1 MQETEGVYSSGT
13 WCAIPLQ
20 SAASDSAE
28 MASRDLLRLLVELA
42 PECGPENHSDTH
54 PQTDTVY
61 RNPETD
67 TESEADASTTPQ
79 PSLRRF

>member
-1 MQETEGVYSSGT
+1 
-13 WCAIPLQ
+13 
-20 SAASDSAE
+20 
-28 MASRDLLRLLVELA
+28 MAFRDLLRLLVEFA
-42 PECGPENHSDTH
+42 PECRPENHSDTH

-67 TESEADASTTPQ
+67 TEGEADASTTLH